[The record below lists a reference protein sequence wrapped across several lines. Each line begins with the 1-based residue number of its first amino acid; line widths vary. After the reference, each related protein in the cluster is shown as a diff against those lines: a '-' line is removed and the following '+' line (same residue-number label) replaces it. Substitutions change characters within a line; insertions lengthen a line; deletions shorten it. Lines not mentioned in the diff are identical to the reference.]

1 MAARGLSKQDV
12 ARRLIHAA
20 IDMFEANADPLATHV
35 VGSSAFNLLRELSKV
50 GGTLFFERVFR
61 SVLFDGAMKT
71 LKGDESGL
79 PEHPIVAEWV
89 EGIARAIG
97 AGHVRS
103 PEDINVKDAPVAELD
118 ALKFLTGPFN
128 FLKHA
133 DRDPDGI
140 LDESDVK
147 AMEAT
152 SFAITAYS
160 LLFPTDDLDP
170 KVAEFLRKNAII

>member
-1 MAARGLSKQDV
+1 MVARELGKQDG

-20 IDMFEANADPLATHV
+20 VDMFESDADPLAIHV

-61 SVLFDGAMKT
+61 SVLFDGATKM
-71 LKGDESGL
+71 LKGQESGL
-79 PEHPIVAEWV
+79 PDYPIVAEWA
-89 EGIARAIG
+89 EGIARAID
-97 AGHVRS
+97 AGHVNS
-103 PEDINVKDAPVAELD
+103 PEDINVKDAPGAEFE

-133 DRDPDGI
+133 DRDPDGV
-140 LDESDVK
+140 LDEGDVK
-147 AMEAT
+147 AMEAI
-152 SFAITAYS
+152 SFAVTAYS

-170 KVAEFLRKNAII
+170 KVARFLQKNAII

>member
-1 MAARGLSKQDV
+1 
-12 ARRLIHAA
+12 
-20 IDMFEANADPLATHV
+20 MFEVNADPLAIHV

-50 GGTLFFERVFR
+50 GGTSFFERVFR
-61 SVLFDGAMKT
+61 SVLFDGATKR
-71 LKGDESGL
+71 LKGEENGL

-89 EGIARAIG
+89 EGIARAID
-97 AGHVRS
+97 AGDVKS
-103 PEDINVKDAPVAELD
+103 PEDINIKDAPKAELD
-118 ALKFLTGPFN
+118 ALKFLTVPFN

-133 DRDPDGI
+133 DRDPDGS
-140 LDESDVK
+140 LDEGDVK

-152 SFAITAYS
+152 SFAVTAYS